1 MNTRR
6 LLGVAFLTAFAA
18 FGAALVLSARA
29 RGGDRLPAEVER
41 GRRGPASSGRT
52 EAEEEAVEAASTG
65 GLRVAGDEDAVESEA
80 RQELRD
86 LYGDYRPYFVRG
98 DFDFDG
104 RLDFAQAFV
113 RREGPEPLFDV
124 AAFFGAEDGGFR
136 PPVWVD
142 RGLLLSGGDLS
153 IDRSVLVVSEDVEQ
167 DVSRRWRWEPSADR
181 FVDVDA
187 EAGEGD
193 EAPWVEPDLRTGT
206 TA

>member
-1 MNTRR
+1 MNGRR
-6 LLGVAFLTAFAA
+6 ILGVAFLAAFAA
-18 FGAALVLSARA
+18 FGATLVLSARA
-29 RGGDRLPAEVER
+29 RGGDRLPAEAER
-41 GRRGPASSGRT
+41 GRRGPSSTGRT
-52 EAEEEAVEAASTG
+52 EAEEEAIATASTG
-65 GLRVAGDEDAVESEA
+65 GLRAAGDDDAVESEA

-124 AAFFGAEDGGFR
+124 AAFFGVEGGGFR
-136 PPVWVD
+136 PAVWVD
-142 RGLLLSGGDLS
+142 RGLLLAGGDLS

-167 DVSRRWRWEPSADR
+167 DVSRRWRWEPSAGR

>member
-1 MNTRR
+1 VIARR
-6 LLGVAFLTAFAA
+6 VVGVMFLAAFAA
-18 FGAALVLSARA
+18 FGTALVLSARA
-29 RGGDRLPAEVER
+29 RGGERLPGEVEK
-41 GRRGPASSGRT
+41 GRRGPPPSGRT
-52 EAEEEAVEAASTG
+52 EAEEEAVGATWTSGVRPAT
-65 GLRVAGDEDAVESEA
+65 DEDALESEA

-86 LYGDYRPYFVRG
+86 LYGAYRPYFVRG

-124 AAFFGAEDGGFR
+124 AVYFGEEGGGFG
-136 PPVWVD
+136 PAVWVD
-142 RGLLLSGGDLS
+142 RGLLLAGGDLS

-167 DVSRRWRWEPSADR
+167 DVSRRWRWEPSAGR